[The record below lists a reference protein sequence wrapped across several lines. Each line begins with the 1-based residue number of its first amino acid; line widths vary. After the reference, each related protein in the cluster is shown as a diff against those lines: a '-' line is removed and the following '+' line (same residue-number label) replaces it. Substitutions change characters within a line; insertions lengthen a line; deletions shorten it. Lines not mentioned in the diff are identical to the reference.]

1 VPRAYQRNSK
11 RRLIQD
17 NESRME
23 YLRGKAFD
31 LRVLGP
37 ALSSAIVP
45 LVVLSTLIRVRLFE
59 LLLEAFDQGLQR

>member
-1 VPRAYQRNSK
+1 
-11 RRLIQD
+11 
-17 NESRME
+17 ME